1 VGRAVDPVRL
11 CALAC
16 LLLLATACGP
26 SSARVAADQAAI
38 QALLKDYVA
47 RMAQAYRKGDAQLLA
62 EVATPRE
69 VARVAARI
77 RELAQQ
83 GRGLRPELER
93 LAVERIDVYAASA
106 ATANTIETW
115 DLRVVALGSELP
127 VSEATGQENRIAYSL
142 IREDGRWLVLTRL
155 LRSTSENP

>member
-1 VGRAVDPVRL
+1 MGRIVEKARL

-16 LLLLATACGP
+16 LLLLTVGCGR
-26 SSARVAADQAAI
+26 SAARVAADQAAI
-38 QALLKDYVA
+38 QKVLDDYVA
-47 RMAQAYRKGDAQLLA
+47 RLAEAYRKGDAQPLS

-83 GRGLRPELER
+83 GRALHPELKR
-93 LAVERIDVYAASA
+93 LAVEKIDVYATSA
-106 ATANTIETW
+106 ATATTIETW

-127 VSEATGQENRIAYSL
+127 VSEATDQENRIAYSL